1 MARMAGRFHRSMLA
15 AVAVAGLAACAAAPQ
30 ADRPAAAPVA
40 APRADAEEHPAVLNL
55 GGAVAELAADMVGA
69 RYRLGGTNPVQGF
82 DSSGL
87 AFYAYDQAGY
97 PIPRTSE
104 EQFRAAH
111 KIALADAT
119 AGDLFFFQ
127 DQAKLSHVGIYLGD
141 GLFVHA
147 PETGRQVSVARIDA
161 PYYQEQLI
169 AVGRLLPPGL

>member
-1 MARMAGRFHRSMLA
+1 MVLGAAA
-15 AVAVAGLAACAAAPQ
+15 AVGLAACAAAPQ
-30 ADRPAAAPVA
+30 AERPVPAPVA
-40 APRADAEEHPAVLNL
+40 ATPRADAEEHPAVLNL

-69 RYRLGGTNPVQGF
+69 RYRLGGTNPIQGF

-104 EQFRAAH
+104 DQFRAAH

-147 PETGRQVSVARIDA
+147 PESGRQVSVARIDA

>member
-1 MARMAGRFHRSMLA
+1 MVGRFHRLVVGAATAAALA
-15 AVAVAGLAACAAAPQ
+15 GCATAPQ
-30 ADRPAAAPVA
+30 AERPAAAPVA
-40 APRADAEEHPAVLNL
+40 AARADAEEHPAVLNL
-55 GGAVAELAADMVGA
+55 GGAVAELATDMVGA
-69 RYRLGGTNPVQGF
+69 RYRLGGTDPVQGF
-82 DSSGL
+82 DGSGL

-104 EQFRAAH
+104 DQFRAAH

-119 AGDLFFFQ
+119 AGDLVFFQ

>member
-1 MARMAGRFHRSMLA
+1 MLLGVRRSIGVLLA
-15 AVAVAGLAACAAAPQ
+15 AGALVAGCATAPPIESATPAPVVPPRAAA
-30 ADRPAAAPVA
+30 ADDKP
-40 APRADAEEHPAVLNL
+40 VLNL
-55 GGAVAELAADMVGA
+55 GGAVADLAADMVGA
-69 RYRLGGTNPVQGF
+69 RYRLGGADPVQGF

-87 AFYAYDQAGY
+87 AFYAYDLAGY
-97 PIPRTSE
+97 PIPRTPAD
-104 EQFRAAH
+104 QFRAAH
-111 KIALADAT
+111 KIALADAS

-147 PETGRQVSVARIDA
+147 PETGRRVSVARIDA

>member
-1 MARMAGRFHRSMLA
+1 VTGRFYRLSLGA
-15 AVAVAGLAACAAAPQ
+15 AAATALAACAAAPPE
-30 ADRPAAAPVA
+30 RPAAAPVA
-40 APRADAEEHPAVLNL
+40 VAHAEARAEPNERPVLNL

-69 RYRLGGTNPVQGF
+69 RYRLGGADPIQGF

-104 EQFRAAH
+104 DQFRASH

-147 PETGRQVSVARIDA
+147 PEKGQQVSVARIDA

>member
-1 MARMAGRFHRSMLA
+1 MFGKLHRLIIEMAA
-15 AVAVAGLAACAAAPQ
+15 AVGLAACAAAPPTP
-30 ADRPAAAPVA
+30 AIPAAHVA
-40 APRADAEEHPAVLNL
+40 APRVAPRQQPVLSL
-55 GGAVAELAADMVGA
+55 GGAVADLAADMVGA

-97 PIPRTSE
+97 PIPRTSA

-127 DQAKLSHVGIYLGD
+127 DQAKLSHVGIYLGE

-147 PETGRQVSVARIDA
+147 PETGQQVAVGRIDA

-169 AVGRLLPPGL
+169 AVGRLLPPGR

>member
-1 MARMAGRFHRSMLA
+1 MARMLERFHRLMVGVA
-15 AVAVAGLAACAAAPQ
+15 AAATLAACASAPLSY
-30 ADRPAAAPVA
+30 RPAAAPISVS
-40 APRADAEEHPAVLNL
+40 RAEPGDRQVLNL
-55 GGAVAELAADMVGA
+55 GGAVADLAADMVGA
-69 RYRLGGTNPVQGF
+69 RYRLGGNDPVQGF

-104 EQFRAAH
+104 DQFRAAH
-111 KIALADAT
+111 KIALSDAT

>member
-1 MARMAGRFHRSMLA
+1 MVGRFHRVILGA
-15 AVAVAGLAACAAAPQ
+15 AAAAGLAACAGAPQ
-30 ADRPAAAPVA
+30 VERAAAAPVA
-40 APRADAEEHPAVLNL
+40 VPRADADEHPVLNL
-55 GGAVAELAADMVGA
+55 GGAVAELATNMVGA

-82 DSSGL
+82 DGSGL

-104 EQFRAAH
+104 DQFRAAH

-119 AGDLFFFQ
+119 AGDLVFFQ

-147 PETGRQVSVARIDA
+147 PANGQQVSVARIDA

>member
-1 MARMAGRFHRSMLA
+1 MLGSVNRLIVSMATTAT
-15 AVAVAGLAACAAAPQ
+15 LAACASAPP
-30 ADRPAAAPVA
+30 ADRPAAAPIAVS
-40 APRADAEEHPAVLNL
+40 RAESSDPPVLNL
-55 GGAVAELAADMVGA
+55 GGAVADLAADMVGA
-69 RYRLGGTNPVQGF
+69 RYRLGGNDPVRGF

-104 EQFRAAH
+104 DQFRAAH

-127 DQAKLSHVGIYLGD
+127 DQAKLSHVGVYLGD

-147 PETGRQVSVARIDA
+147 PATGRQVSVARIDA

>member
-1 MARMAGRFHRSMLA
+1 MLGRLHRLMIGIGA
-15 AVAVAGLAACAAAPQ
+15 ALGLAACAAEP
-30 ADRPAAAPVA
+30 PAALGPTPQVA
-40 APRADAEEHPAVLNL
+40 APRPNPAQQPVLSL
-55 GGAVAELAADMVGA
+55 GGAVADLAADMVGA

-97 PIPRTSE
+97 PIPRTPT

-127 DQAKLSHVGIYLGD
+127 DQAKLSHVGIYLGE

-147 PETGRQVSVARIDA
+147 PETGQQVAVARIDA

>member
-1 MARMAGRFHRSMLA
+1 MVGRIQGLIFGVA
-15 AVAVAGLAACAAAPQ
+15 AAAGLAACAAAPP
-30 ADRPAAAPVA
+30 AEGPAAPQVA
-40 APRADAEEHPAVLNL
+40 APRADAGEQPVLSL
-55 GGAVAELAADMVGA
+55 GGAVADLAADMVGA

-104 EQFRAAH
+104 DQFRAAH

-127 DQAKLSHVGIYLGD
+127 DQSKLSHVGIYLGD

-161 PYYQEQLI
+161 PYFQEQLI

>member
-1 MARMAGRFHRSMLA
+1 MLG
-15 AVAVAGLAACAAAPQ
+15 VATLATLAACASAPSSE
-30 ADRPAAAPVA
+30 RPTAAPVTVA
-40 APRADAEEHPAVLNL
+40 RAEAGDHPVLNL

-69 RYRLGGTNPVQGF
+69 RYRLGGTDPVQGF

-104 EQFRAAH
+104 DQFRAAH

-147 PETGRQVSVARIDA
+147 PATGRQVSVARIDA

>member
-1 MARMAGRFHRSMLA
+1 MVGRLQRLLLGIA
-15 AVAVAGLAACAAAPQ
+15 AAAGLAACATAPP
-30 ADRPAAAPVA
+30 AERPAPTQAAAPL
-40 APRADAEEHPAVLNL
+40 ADAAEPPVLSL
-55 GGAVAELAADMVGA
+55 GGAVADLAADMVGA
-69 RYRLGGTNPVQGF
+69 RYRLGGTDPVQGF

-147 PETGRQVSVARIDA
+147 PEKGQQVSVARIDA

>member
-1 MARMAGRFHRSMLA
+1 MSSKVFRSIVALLAIAVLA
-15 AVAVAGLAACAAAPQ
+15 AGCATTPSTESAP
-30 ADRPAAAPVA
+30 APVV
-40 APRADAEEHPAVLNL
+40 APRAATTEDKPVLNL
-55 GGAVAELAADMVGA
+55 GGAVANLAADMVGA

-87 AFYAYDQAGY
+87 AFYAYDLAGY
-97 PIPRTSE
+97 PIPRTPAD
-104 EQFRAAH
+104 QFRAAH

-147 PETGRQVSVARIDA
+147 PDTGRQVSVARIDA

>member
-1 MARMAGRFHRSMLA
+1 LLAIA
-15 AVAVAGLAACAAAPQ
+15 AVAAGCASAPPTESAAPS
-30 ADRPAAAPVA
+30 PVVA
-40 APRADAEEHPAVLNL
+40 VAPRAAAGDESVLNL
-55 GGAVAELAADMVGA
+55 GGAVADLAADMVGA
-69 RYRLGGTNPVQGF
+69 RYRLGGTDPVKGF

-97 PIPRTSE
+97 PIPRTPE
-104 EQFRAAH
+104 DQFRAAH
-111 KIALADAT
+111 KIALANAS

-147 PETGRQVSVARIDA
+147 PETGRQVSVARIDT

>member
-1 MARMAGRFHRSMLA
+1 MVRRFLRVTLA
-15 AVAVAGLAACAAAPQ
+15 LTVAAALAACASAPPSDH
-30 ADRPAAAPVA
+30 AAAAPVTVSH
-40 APRADAEEHPAVLNL
+40 AEASEQPVLNL
-55 GGAVAELAADMVGA
+55 GGAVADLAADMVGA
-69 RYRLGGTNPVQGF
+69 RYRLGGTDPVQGF

-87 AFYAYDQAGY
+87 AFYAYDHAGY

-104 EQFRAAH
+104 DQFRAAH

-147 PETGRQVSVARIDA
+147 PQTGRQVSVARIDT

>member
-1 MARMAGRFHRSMLA
+1 MLA
-15 AVAVAGLAACAAAPQ
+15 AATFATLAACASAPRPEQ
-30 ADRPAAAPVA
+30 PAAVPVMVA
-40 APRADAEEHPAVLNL
+40 HTEAGDHPVLNL
-55 GGAVAELAADMVGA
+55 GGAVAELAANMVGA
-69 RYRLGGTNPVQGF
+69 RYRLGGTDPVQGF

-104 EQFRAAH
+104 DQFRAAH

-147 PETGRQVSVARIDA
+147 PATSRQVSVARIDA

>member
-1 MARMAGRFHRSMLA
+1 MSLRPYRSIGALLAIAVLA
-15 AVAVAGLAACAAAPQ
+15 AGCASAPSTESAAPS
-30 ADRPAAAPVA
+30 PIV
-40 APRADAEEHPAVLNL
+40 APRAAVTDGKPVLTR
-55 GGAVAELAADMVGA
+55 GGAVADLAADMVGA
-69 RYRLGGTNPVQGF
+69 RYRLGGTDPVQGF

-87 AFYAYDQAGY
+87 AFYAYDLAGY
-97 PIPRTSE
+97 PIPRTPAD
-104 EQFRAAH
+104 QFRAAH
-111 KIALADAT
+111 KIALADAS

-147 PETGRQVSVARIDA
+147 PESGRQVSVARIDA

>member
-1 MARMAGRFHRSMLA
+1 MSLRVYRFIGALLATAVLGAG
-15 AVAVAGLAACAAAPQ
+15 CASAPSTESAAPS
-30 ADRPAAAPVA
+30 PIV
-40 APRADAEEHPAVLNL
+40 APRAAVTDDKPVLTR
-55 GGAVAELAADMVGA
+55 GGAVADLAADMVGA
-69 RYRLGGTNPVQGF
+69 RYRLGGTDPVAGF

-87 AFYAYDQAGY
+87 AFYAYDLAGY
-97 PIPRTSE
+97 PIPRTPAD
-104 EQFRAAH
+104 QFRAAH
-111 KIALADAT
+111 KIALADAS

-161 PYYQEQLI
+161 PYYQAQLI

>member
-1 MARMAGRFHRSMLA
+1 MLGAAA
-15 AVAVAGLAACAAAPQ
+15 AVSLAACASAPQSERPTAAAVTAPRAVASPQ
-30 ADRPAAAPVA
+30 ADPSDRP
-40 APRADAEEHPAVLNL
+40 VLNL
-55 GGAVAELAADMVGA
+55 GGAVADLAADMVGA
-69 RYRLGGTNPVQGF
+69 RYRLGGNEPVQGF

-104 EQFRAAH
+104 DQFRAAH

-119 AGDLFFFQ
+119 AGDLLFFQ

-147 PETGRQVSVARIDA
+147 PATGRQVSVARIDA